1 MYHSDRH
8 LRIVHKSFEETYI
21 DESVSSF
28 SEVSSLWT
36 MISIKCILNLE
47 VSMKK
52 LLMKKWT
59 ALENSARNPVDC
71 YRHFITDES
80 ISLMFRATN
89 QHVEQCL
96 QTHKLSRRSNIRQWK
111 STIDEEMPMF
121 LRIIIEIGLV

>member
-1 MYHSDRH
+1 
-8 LRIVHKSFEETYI
+8 
-21 DESVSSF
+21 
-28 SEVSSLWT
+28 

-47 VSMKK
+47 VPMKK
-52 LLMKKWT
+52 LLMKKWI
-59 ALENSARNPVDC
+59 ASENSARNPIDC

-96 QTHKLSRRSNIRQWK
+96 QTHKISRRSNIRQWK

-121 LRIIIEIGLV
+121 LRIIIEIGLVSMLKLSYYLSSSQLYGSKIIQSTMSRE